1 MYAYIARQPIYNLN
15 KEIRSYELLYRDA
28 RSGNV
33 SIITD
38 GDAATRN
45 VLSEAMSLFGFSK
58 LTNGHMAYI
67 HFTKNLILNDFVR
80 LADPKEVAVEVM
92 ADITIDAAV
101 TRKLEELRKLGYTL
115 VLEDYDG
122 HGQYNSILPLIN
134 IVRVDFRRF
143 GRDDQRR
150 FARKLKKVPVTML
163 AEKIETQA
171 DFDAARDLGFLLF
184 QGYYFEKPRLMNKQ
198 IPKLVDSPYGR
209 LLNELLRPS
218 VDFDVCAQMIQSDA
232 AMTYLLLKRAGFQD
246 NFGGNVLPDIRR
258 MLIQMGQGELRRYAL
273 LLLARENNATASD
286 EAIRQGCLRGLFIE
300 RMMERAGLD
309 SADGFLLGMFS
320 MLDRILDTPM
330 ERLVAGIDLDA
341 EMKDALAGTAENGYT
356 PWLQY
361 IMLYEMSNPRLLL
374 PEIPVEIPAD
384 EVSDLFMRCFSTLT
398 SWSIT
403 WDEGSGRRGTL

>member
-28 RSGNV
+28 HSGNV
-33 SIITD
+33 SNFAD
-38 GDAATRN
+38 GDAATRS
-45 VLSEAMSLFGFSK
+45 VLSEAMSLFGLSK

-92 ADITIDAAV
+92 ADITVDAVV

-122 HGQYNSILPLIN
+122 HGQYNPILPLIN

-143 GRDDQRR
+143 GKDDLKR

-163 AEKIETQA
+163 AEKVETQA
-171 DFDAARDLGFLLF
+171 DFNAAKDMGCLLF
-184 QGYYFEKPRLMNKQ
+184 QGYYFEKPRLMNKH
-198 IPKLVDSPYGR
+198 IPTLVESPYGR
-209 LLNELLRPS
+209 LLNELLKPG

-258 MLIQMGQGELRRYAL
+258 MLIQMGQGELQRYAL
-273 LLLARENNATASD
+273 LLLARENCAAASD
-286 EAIRQGCLRGLFIE
+286 EPIRQGCQRGLFIE
-300 RMMERAGLD
+300 RLMERMNVD
-309 SADGFLLGMFS
+309 SAEGFLLGMFS
-320 MLDRILDTPM
+320 MMDKILDTRM
-330 ERLVAGIDLDA
+330 EQLVEGISLNGH
-341 EMKDALAGTAENGYT
+341 MKAALTGQEDNRYT
-356 PWLQY
+356 MWLQY
-361 IMLYEMSNPRLLL
+361 VLLYEMSNPRLIL
-374 PEIPVEIPAD
+374 PELPTAVPDD
-384 EVSDLFMRCFSTLT
+384 EVSEIYMRCFADA
-398 SWSIT
+398 
-403 WDEGSGRRGTL
+403 DELVNNLG

>member
-171 DFDAARDLGFLLF
+171 DFDAARDLGFQLF
-184 QGYYFEKPRLMNKQ
+184 QRYYFEKPRLMNKQ

-330 ERLVAGIDLDA
+330 ERLVAGIDLNA

-384 EVSDLFMRCFSTLT
+384 EVSDLFMRCCSEA
-398 SWSIT
+398 
-403 WDEGSGRRGTL
+403 DELVNNLG

>member
-320 MLDRILDTPM
+320 MLDRILDTP
-330 ERLVAGIDLDA
+330 
-341 EMKDALAGTAENGYT
+341 
-356 PWLQY
+356 
-361 IMLYEMSNPRLLL
+361 
-374 PEIPVEIPAD
+374 
-384 EVSDLFMRCFSTLT
+384 
-398 SWSIT
+398 
-403 WDEGSGRRGTL
+403 

>member
-58 LTNGHMAYI
+58 LTNGHMAYF

-330 ERLVAGIDLDA
+330 ERLVAGIDLNA

-384 EVSDLFMRCFSTLT
+384 EVSDLFMRCFSDA
-398 SWSIT
+398 
-403 WDEGSGRRGTL
+403 DELVNNLG

>member
-101 TRKLEELRKLGYTL
+101 TRKLGELRKLGYTL

-330 ERLVAGIDLDA
+330 ERLVAGIDLNA

-384 EVSDLFMRCFSTLT
+384 EVSDLFMRCFSDA
-398 SWSIT
+398 
-403 WDEGSGRRGTL
+403 DELVNNLG

>member
-80 LADPKEVAVEVM
+80 LADPKEVVFEVM

-330 ERLVAGIDLDA
+330 ERLVAGIDLNA

-384 EVSDLFMRCFSTLT
+384 EVSDLFMRCFSDA
-398 SWSIT
+398 
-403 WDEGSGRRGTL
+403 DELVNNLG

>member
-309 SADGFLLGMFS
+309 SAEGCLLGMFS

-330 ERLVAGIDLDA
+330 ERLVAGIDLNA

-374 PEIPVEIPAD
+374 PEIPVETRSATCLCAA
-384 EVSDLFMRCFSTLT
+384 SRTLT

>member
-33 SIITD
+33 SNFTD
-38 GDAATRN
+38 GDAATRS
-45 VLSEAMSLFGFSK
+45 VLSEAMSLFGLSK

-80 LADPKEVAVEVM
+80 LADPREVAVEVM
-92 ADITIDAAV
+92 ADITVDAVV

-143 GRDDQRR
+143 GRDDLRR

-163 AEKIETQA
+163 AEKIETLA
-171 DFDAARDLGFLLF
+171 DFNMAKDLGFLLF
-184 QGYYFEKPRLMNKQ
+184 QGYYFERPRLMNKR
-198 IPKLVDSPYGR
+198 IPTLVESPYGR
-209 LLNELLRPS
+209 LLNELLKPS

-232 AMTYLLLKRAGFQD
+232 AMTYLLLTRAGFQD

-258 MLIQMGQGELRRYAL
+258 MLIQMGQGELERYAL
-273 LLLARENNATASD
+273 LLLARENCAAASD
-286 EAIRQGCLRGLFIE
+286 EPIRQGCQRGLFIE
-300 RMMERAGLD
+300 RLMERMNED
-309 SADGFLLGMFS
+309 SSEGFLLGMFS
-320 MLDRILDTPM
+320 MMDKILDTRM
-330 ERLVAGIDLDA
+330 EQLVEGIGLNGH
-341 EMKDALAGTAENGYT
+341 MKDALTGREDNRYT
-356 PWLQY
+356 MWLQY
-361 IMLYEMSNPRLLL
+361 VLLYEMSNPRLIL
-374 PEIPVEIPAD
+374 PELPSAVSDD
-384 EVSDLFMRCFSTLT
+384 EVSEIYMRCFADA
-398 SWSIT
+398 
-403 WDEGSGRRGTL
+403 DELVNNLG

>member
-1 MYAYIARQPIYNLN
+1 MYAYIARQPIYNSN

-28 RSGNV
+28 YSGNV
-33 SIITD
+33 SNITD
-38 GDAATRN
+38 GDAATRS
-45 VLSEAMSLFGFSK
+45 VLSEATSLFGFSR

-67 HFTKNLILNDFVR
+67 HFTRNLILNDFVR

-92 ADITIDAAV
+92 ADITVDAAV

-122 HGQYNSILPLIN
+122 HGQYNAILPLIN

-143 GRDDQRR
+143 GREDQRR

-171 DFDAARDLGFLLF
+171 DFDAARDMGFLLF
-184 QGYYFEKPRLMNKQ
+184 QGYYFEKPRLLNKH
-198 IPKLVDSPYGR
+198 IPTLVESPYGR
-209 LLNELLRPS
+209 LMNELLRPS

-258 MLIQMGQGELRRYAL
+258 MLIQMGLGELRRYAL
-273 LLLARENNATASD
+273 LLLARENNAMPSD

-300 RMMERAGLD
+300 RLMEKASMD
-309 SADGFLLGMFS
+309 ATDGFLLGMFS

-330 ERLVAGIDLDA
+330 QRLVEGIHLRDDLK
-341 EMKDALAGTAENGYT
+341 MALTGEAENSYT

-361 IMLYEMSNPRLLL
+361 VILYEMSNPNLIL
-374 PEIPVEIPAD
+374 PELPVQL
-384 EVSDLFMRCFSTLT
+384 SDRECGDLYTRCFSDA
-398 SWSIT
+398 
-403 WDEGSGRRGTL
+403 DELVNNLG

>member
-330 ERLVAGIDLDA
+330 ERLVAGIDLNV

-384 EVSDLFMRCFSTLT
+384 EVSDLFMRCFSDA
-398 SWSIT
+398 
-403 WDEGSGRRGTL
+403 DELVNNLG

>member
-232 AMTYLLLKRAGFQD
+232 AMTYLLLKRAGLQD

-330 ERLVAGIDLDA
+330 ERLVAGIDLNA

-384 EVSDLFMRCFSTLT
+384 EVSDLFMRCFSDA
-398 SWSIT
+398 
-403 WDEGSGRRGTL
+403 DELVNNLG

>member
-1 MYAYIARQPIYNLN
+1 
-15 KEIRSYELLYRDA
+15 
-28 RSGNV
+28 
-33 SIITD
+33 
-38 GDAATRN
+38 
-45 VLSEAMSLFGFSK
+45 
-58 LTNGHMAYI
+58 
-67 HFTKNLILNDFVR
+67 
-80 LADPKEVAVEVM
+80 
-92 ADITIDAAV
+92 
-101 TRKLEELRKLGYTL
+101 
-115 VLEDYDG
+115 
-122 HGQYNSILPLIN
+122 
-134 IVRVDFRRF
+134 
-143 GRDDQRR
+143 
-150 FARKLKKVPVTML
+150 
-163 AEKIETQA
+163 
-171 DFDAARDLGFLLF
+171 
-184 QGYYFEKPRLMNKQ
+184 MNKQ

-330 ERLVAGIDLDA
+330 ERLVAGIDLNA

-384 EVSDLFMRCFSTLT
+384 EVSDLFMRCFSDA
-398 SWSIT
+398 
-403 WDEGSGRRGTL
+403 DELVNNLG

>member
-330 ERLVAGIDLDA
+330 ERLVAGIDLNA

-384 EVSDLFMRCFSTLT
+384 EVSDLFMRCFSDA
-398 SWSIT
+398 
-403 WDEGSGRRGTL
+403 DELVNNLG

>member
-1 MYAYIARQPIYNLN
+1 VYAYIARQPIYNLN

-330 ERLVAGIDLDA
+330 ERLVAGLDLNA

-361 IMLYEMSNPRLLL
+361 VMLYEMSNPRLLL

-384 EVSDLFMRCFSTLT
+384 EVSDLFMRCFSDA
-398 SWSIT
+398 
-403 WDEGSGRRGTL
+403 DELVNNLG

>member
-1 MYAYIARQPIYNLN
+1 VYAYIARQPIYNLN

-330 ERLVAGIDLDA
+330 ERLVAGIDLNA

-384 EVSDLFMRCFSTLT
+384 EVSDLFMRCFSDA
-398 SWSIT
+398 
-403 WDEGSGRRGTL
+403 DELVNNLG